1 ATLEEK
7 VFLLP
12 LTPPKP
18 LPFILP
24 NPYASLVIS
33 ETKPRMAGYS
43 ASAALGVL
51 LLFCC
56 STWAAATDY
65 TVGDSTGWA
74 NGVDYS
80 NFNSIM
86 ATAAFNYNA
95 GIHTVDQV
103 SATDYSSC
111 SASNALST
119 DSSGQTTVTLSKA
132 DTYYFI
138 CGVASHCSNGM
149 KVAVPVTA
157 SSTSS
162 PSPPSSSTPTP
173 PSAGTTPSTTTP
185 STNKSSPRTV
195 SLPCVVTL
203 TGLMLLK
210 LVLL

>member
-1 ATLEEK
+1 
-7 VFLLP
+7 
-12 LTPPKP
+12 
-18 LPFILP
+18 
-24 NPYASLVIS
+24 
-33 ETKPRMAGYS
+33 MAGYS

-80 NFNSIM
+80 KWTTGKTFVTGDTLSKLSFAI
-86 ATAAFNYNA
+86 
-95 GIHTVDQV
+95 
-103 SATDYSSC
+103 SC

-138 CGVASHCSNGM
+138 CGVAGHCSNGM

-195 SLPCVVTL
+195 SLPYVVTL